1 MKNDE
6 EDDSA
11 PKVNRLEC
19 GQGRRPGRR
28 LRLKQVLDIY
38 PVSRST
44 WYSGI
49 KAGIYPKGERISA
62 RAVAWHEEDIWALGD
77 PKVPS

>member
-1 MKNDE
+1 MQHQ
-6 EDDSA
+6 EDDSM
-11 PKVNRLEC
+11 PKGNRLE
-19 GQGRRPGRR
+19 GGHARRPGRR

-44 WYSGI
+44 WYAGI
-49 KAGIYPKGERISA
+49 NAGIYPKGERISA

-77 PKVPS
+77 RKDPS

>member
-1 MKNDE
+1 MQQED
-6 EDDSA
+6 DDSA
-11 PKVNRLEC
+11 NKANRLEG
-19 GQGRRPGRR
+19 GQAMRRGRR
-28 LRLKQVLDIY
+28 LRLKQVLEIY

-62 RAVAWHEEDIWALGD
+62 RAVAWHEEDIWALGGRNY
-77 PKVPS
+77 PS

>member
-1 MKNDE
+1 MQHE

-11 PKVNRLEC
+11 PKANRLDS
-19 GQGRRPGRR
+19 GQARRPGRR
-28 LRLKQVLDIY
+28 LRLRQVLDIY

-44 WYSGI
+44 WYAGI
-49 KAGIYPKGERISA
+49 KDGIYPKGERISV

-77 PKVPS
+77 PKVSS

>member
-1 MKNDE
+1 MQHQD
-6 EDDSA
+6 DDSA
-11 PKVNRLEC
+11 KKVNRLEG
-19 GQGRRPGRR
+19 GQAMRPGRR

-62 RAVAWHEEDIWALGD
+62 RAVAWHEEDIWTLGSRKD
-77 PKVPS
+77 PS